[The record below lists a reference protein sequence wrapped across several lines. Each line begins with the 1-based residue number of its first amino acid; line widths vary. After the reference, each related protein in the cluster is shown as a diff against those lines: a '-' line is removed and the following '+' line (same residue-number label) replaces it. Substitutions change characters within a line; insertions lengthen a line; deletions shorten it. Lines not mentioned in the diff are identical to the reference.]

1 VVDIGIFIVVLQFFA
16 AMATVEGE
24 DRVLLQGVIFLSL
37 FLIVLLGALGVY
49 SWLLGCWMIE
59 IFRRMTAWPAQLNC
73 CRVVGAEQQEM
84 RWLNRQSGRVC
95 NQLSCALVGY
105 LFKLIR

>member
-1 VVDIGIFIVVLQFFA
+1 VDIGIFIVVLQFFA

-24 DRVLLQGVIFLSL
+24 DRVLFQGLVLCFWFWFFLM
-37 FLIVLLGALGVY
+37 GALGVY

-59 IFRRMTAWPAQLNC
+59 IFRRMTVRMAQLNC

-84 RWLNRQSGRVC
+84 RWLISTERSCMQSIVLC
-95 NQLSCALVGY
+95 VGG
-105 LFKLIR
+105 LFVLN